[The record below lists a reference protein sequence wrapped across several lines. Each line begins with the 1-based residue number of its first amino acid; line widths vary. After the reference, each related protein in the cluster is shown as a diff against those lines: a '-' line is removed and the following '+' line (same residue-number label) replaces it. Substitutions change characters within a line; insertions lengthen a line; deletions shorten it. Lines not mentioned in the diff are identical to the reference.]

1 MTRILV
7 VDDVERWRDEIRC
20 QLSSH
25 ADLLVVGEAE
35 NGVAAIERAAQLK
48 PDLVL
53 LDIGLPDLNGVQVAQ
68 RIREVAPGTN
78 IIFVTLIDDAESA
91 NKLVNDGAHGYLL
104 KSNLQSELLFAIRQ
118 VNAGNRFLSEQ
129 LIRS

>member
-1 MTRILV
+1 MTRIFV
-7 VDDVERWRDEIRC
+7 VDDVEQWRDEIRY

-25 ADLLVVGEAE
+25 TDLVVIGEAGT
-35 NGVAAIERAAQLK
+35 GVAAIEGAGQFK

-78 IIFVTLIDDAESA
+78 IIFVSLIDDVESA
-91 NKLVNDGAHGYLL
+91 NKLVNDGADGYLL
-104 KSNLQSELLFAIRQ
+104 KSNLRTELLTAIRQ

-129 LIRS
+129 LRT